1 MLGLVGYVR
10 TDPTVRPKLQMDW
23 TRNQRRL
30 LHHVM
35 DKRSPTGLGK
45 RGKII
50 KERDMWEGFCPV
62 SFLFTCPATCRPTT
76 ETWNRRNVMSLSSS
90 FISFILAIV
99 MYRSKTGPALSNVIH
114 PQKEK
119 ETNILSFTSGW
130 SKAHT
135 FLSISI
141 PRNCLCV
148 CVCVIFNNER
158 LFRPSVTFRG

>member
-30 LHHVM
+30 LHDVM

-76 ETWNRRNVMSLSSS
+76 ETWNRRNVMSLSSLIFFHLFHTRYSDVQIKNRSCTVECNSPPKRKRNEYS
-90 FISFILAIV
+90 FFHIRLIESTHV
-99 MYRSKTGPALSNVIH
+99 SIH
-114 PQKEK
+114 IDTQE
-119 ETNILSFTSGW
+119 LF
-130 SKAHT
+130 
-135 FLSISI
+135 
-141 PRNCLCV
+141 V
-148 CVCVIFNNER
+148 CVCVRHI
-158 LFRPSVTFRG
+158 